1 MKKLYFLFFLTIGFL
16 ANAQVINF
24 TDTTFKNL
32 LLGYGIAK
40 DINGNTISI
49 NVNNNGEIEV
59 NEALLVYEMIIPQNN
74 NIPKIT
80 SLVGIEY
87 FTNLKK
93 IICDEQN
100 IANINISQL
109 INLEYIY
116 ITYSNLQQINL
127 SNLSNLKSLNLNFN
141 VLSSLD
147 LSTLNNLEY
156 MYCDVNQ
163 ITNLDFT
170 NLILLKKIGCSA
182 NNLTSIQVTNLPQLT
197 ELICNDNSIQN
208 LNLNG
213 LISLDNL
220 NCSSNQ
226 ISTINYGNASNIN
239 TLNLSSNQL
248 NSFALSNLSNLEFLY
263 LSNNN
268 LSSVN
273 FTGPNIL
280 KGLELSNNDLTTID
294 VSNLNQLTLLNIDN
308 NNLTDINLAN
318 NILLSYFDCSANQFD
333 EVDVSKQINLFNF
346 KCIDNLNL
354 EYINFKNGA
363 TYNNFYTL
371 SNLPN
376 IKYACV
382 DEDELWDIYYKLYYY
397 SGVTEFEVNSYCS
410 FTPGGTFYDILVTA
424 KFDSNNNGCD
434 ISDINYSNLNFSIT
448 DGINSG
454 TFIANQSGSYFM
466 PVQEGTH
473 TITPNLEN
481 STYFNISPTSFIV
494 DFPTQASP
502 FTQDFCVSANGVH
515 SDVEIVL
522 IPTTAARP
530 GFDSTYKLVY
540 HNKGNQVE
548 NGSIV
553 FSMHNQTVVDF
564 VSSVPNFDS
573 QTVTSIVEKFTW
585 NYSNLLPFETREI
598 EIVVNLNSPLETPAL
613 NAGDLLSFDAQILIS
628 NMDEYIIDNFFAI
641 RQEVVNSFDPNYKTC
656 LQGETIEPS
665 EVGNYVH
672 YVIRFENTGTF
683 AAENIVVRDMIDL
696 DKFDISTLVPL
707 HSSHDFS
714 TRINGDRVEFIFE
727 NINLDFND
735 ATNDGHVVF
744 KIKTKSTL
752 VVGNTFSNN
761 VNIYFDYN
769 FPITTNTY
777 TTEVQT
783 LSTQDFDFGT
793 YFILYPNPTNEVLN
807 IKAKQEL
814 NLNSLEIYNQLGQ
827 IVMVVTNAVHAIDV
841 SNLASG
847 TYFVKINTE
856 KGNATTKFVKQ

>member
-1 MKKLYFLFFLTIGFL
+1 MKKLYILFFLTVGFL
-16 ANAQVINF
+16 ADAQIVNIPDANF
-24 TDTTFKNL
+24 KARLVAANGGLSASTQMPVYNTSTQYWGVTSNDIIDTNGDGEIQLSEAQAIKYLSITSSASPL
-32 LLGYGIAK
+32 YGIS
-40 DINGNTISI
+40 DLT
-49 NVNNNGEIEV
+49 
-59 NEALLVYEMIIPQNN
+59 
-74 NIPKIT
+74 
-80 SLVGIEY
+80 GIES
-87 FTNLKK
+87 FTNLVYLESKCYLNS
-93 IICDEQN
+93 IDLTQNSALQGLDLHDGAFYNNLNLSQN
-100 IANINISQL
+100 INLVTLRCASNVLTNL
-109 INLEYIY
+109 DLTNNTNLEYLDSS
-116 ITYSNLQQINL
+116 SNLLTNLDLSQNVHLKYLLTHVNQLTNLNISGLTDLKRLIVFNNNLVNLNL
-127 SNLSNLKSLNLNFN
+127 SNLSSLE
-141 VLSSLD
+141 D
-147 LSTLNNLEY
+147 I
-156 MYCDVNQ
+156 MC
-163 ITNLDFT
+163 
-170 NLILLKKIGCSA
+170 G
-182 NNLTSIQVTNLPQLT
+182 
-197 ELICNDNSIQN
+197 
-208 LNLNG
+208 
-213 LISLDNL
+213 
-220 NCSSNQ
+220 SNQ
-226 ISTINYGNASNIN
+226 LG
-239 TLNLSSNQL
+239 TLNLSDLINLKYIDCQL
-248 NSFALSNLSNLEFLY
+248 NFLTDLDFSQNNNVYSILCTFNQIDDLNLTGLVNLEKLNC
-263 LSNNN
+263 SNN
-268 LSSVN
+268 L
-273 FTGPNIL
+273 
-280 KGLELSNNDLTTID
+280 LTTLD
-294 VSNLNQLTLLNIDN
+294 VSELYSLDDLWCNDNQLTWLNAKN
-308 NNLTDINLAN
+308 GTESWETL
-318 NILLSYFDCSANQFD
+318 YFAENP
-333 EVDVSKQINLFNF
+333 
-346 KCIDNLNL
+346 NLN
-354 EYINFKNGA
+354 YI
-363 TYNNFYTL
+363 
-371 SNLPN
+371 
-376 IKYACV
+376 CV
-382 DEDELWDIYYKLYYY
+382 DEEVVEYIQWLL
-397 SGVTEFEVNSYCS
+397 SFEETQNCHVNSYCS
-410 FTPGGTFYDILVTA
+410 FTPGGTFYDISGTT
-424 KFDSNNNGCD
+424 KFDSNNDGCD
-434 ISDINYSNLNFSIT
+434 VSDLNYSNLNFSIT
-448 DGINSG
+448 DGTNTGS
-454 TFIANQSGSYFM
+454 FIANTSGTYFM
-466 PVQEGTH
+466 PVLEGSH
-473 TITPNLEN
+473 TVTPNLEN
-481 STYFNISPTSFIV
+481 PSYFNISPTSFIV

-548 NGSIV
+548 NGSVV

-613 NAGDLLSFDAQILIS
+613 NAGDLLSFDAQILIT
-628 NMDEYIIDNFFAI
+628 NTDEYIIDNFFAI
-641 RQEVVNSFDPNYKTC
+641 RQEVVNSFDPNDKTC

-735 ATNDGHVVF
+735 ATNDGYVVF

-777 TTEVQT
+777 TTAVQT

-793 YFILYPNPTNEVLN
+793 YFTLYPNPTNEVLN

-814 NLNSLEIYNQLGQ
+814 NLNSIEIYNQLGQ